1 MTAKESIEFTLKAY
15 KLNVVSEYKFHP
27 ERRWKSDWFLPD
39 YNTIIEYEGL
49 MAKKARHTTVT
60 GYTKDCEKYN
70 AATLMGFKVLRY
82 TTINYH
88 QLVDDLDNLISQKNL

>member
-1 MTAKESIEFTLKAY
+1 MTAKETIEFTLKHY

-27 ERRWKSDWFLPD
+27 ERRWKADWYLPD

-70 AATLMGFKVLRY
+70 AATLMGIKVLRY
-82 TTINYH
+82 TTINFH
-88 QLVDDLDNLISQKNL
+88 QLIADLDLLISKKNL